1 MLYGNQRYP
10 TWLKLALVAT
20 ALGTAIPTHAG
31 TVSFAFVNADVS
43 NALGVDLYNS
53 SVALGPANSDVAG
66 SWTCNTSCT
75 GDVFSASGAGQA
87 NNGILG
93 ATATLSVPS
102 TPAAGPY
109 AFAYTNAEFIDL
121 LTITGGSGPGV
132 LVLRFTVDGS
142 ITTTQPGAGTVGTV
156 ATLSMCLVDGCND
169 SGVYS
174 SLNSGAAT
182 QTTEQGFQSNATV
195 TFYVPFTYG
204 TQLEIEPFLSAQD
217 QFLGGSPYLDGTPF
231 TTTANFNSTVTLT
244 SASVFTGTP
253 TSLGTQVSNASIGSG
268 DGFTYG
274 PSGLSSTV
282 PEPATWL
289 LVASALGTLVFLNRR
304 RDSGSARP

>member
-1 MLYGNQRYP
+1 
-10 TWLKLALVAT
+10 
-20 ALGTAIPTHAG
+20 
-31 TVSFAFVNADVS
+31 
-43 NALGVDLYNS
+43 
-53 SVALGPANSDVAG
+53 
-66 SWTCNTSCT
+66 
-75 GDVFSASGAGQA
+75 
-87 NNGILG
+87 
-93 ATATLSVPS
+93 
-102 TPAAGPY
+102 
-109 AFAYTNAEFIDL
+109 
-121 LTITGGSGPGV
+121 
-132 LVLRFTVDGS
+132 
-142 ITTTQPGAGTVGTV
+142 
-156 ATLSMCLVDGCND
+156 VDGCND